1 MSYSLPVSVAYGT
14 DPKRVEQIL
23 VEIAQE
29 AVREGVEG
37 LLDEP
42 VPSVSLIP
50 GFGDSSLDFSL
61 SVEIRQFTDQFPIQ
75 SELRKRILERFDREK
90 IEMPF
95 PTRTVQFDSPTLA
108 ALTGAGE
115 KPGPDKS

>member
-1 MSYSLPVSVAYGT
+1 
-14 DPKRVEQIL
+14 
-23 VEIAQE
+23 
-29 AVREGVEG
+29 
-37 LLDEP
+37 LLEEP

-61 SVEIRQFTDQFPIQ
+61 NVQIRQFTDQFTIQ
-75 SELRKRILERFDREK
+75 SELRKRILERFEREK

-95 PTRTVQFDSPTLA
+95 PTRTVQLAAPTLA
-108 ALTGAGE
+108 ALTRAGE